1 MPLMKSQA
9 RNVGK
14 QLQIKEELLLLFYFL
29 MNNYLVYI
37 SLWDAEHAQKVKMLY
52 VKGNLIKSYQLT

>member
-9 RNVGK
+9 RNVEK
-14 QLQIKEELLLLFYFL
+14 QLQVKQELLLLFYIL

-37 SLWDAEHAQKVKMLY
+37 SLWDTEHAQKVKMLF
-52 VKGNLIKSYQLT
+52 VKGNLIK

>member
-14 QLQIKEELLLLFYFL
+14 QLQIKQELLLQL
-29 MNNYLVYI
+29 MNSYYVYV
-37 SLWDAEHAQKVKMLY
+37 SLWDSMLC
-52 VKGNLIKSYQLT
+52 VKGDLIK

>member
-14 QLQIKEELLLLFYFL
+14 QLQIKQELLLQFYFL
-29 MNNYLVYI
+29 MNFYYVYV
-37 SLWDAEHAQKVKMLY
+37 SLWDTEHAQKVKMLC
-52 VKGNLIKSYQLT
+52 VKGNLINDINSA

>member
-14 QLQIKEELLLLFYFL
+14 QLQIKQELLLLFYFL

-37 SLWDAEHAQKVKMLY
+37 SLWDTEHAPKVKMPC
-52 VKGNLIKSYQLT
+52 VKGNLIK

>member
-14 QLQIKEELLLLFYFL
+14 QLQVKQELLLLFYIL

-37 SLWDAEHAQKVKMLY
+37 SLWDTEHAQKVKMLF
-52 VKGNLIKSYQLT
+52 VKGNLIK

>member
-14 QLQIKEELLLLFYFL
+14 QLQIKQELLLLFNFL
-29 MNNYLVYI
+29 MIFYFVYVL
-37 SLWDAEHAQKVKMLY
+37 LWDTEHAQEVKMLR
-52 VKGNLIKSYQLT
+52 VEGNLIK